1 MGVHFRRFWAYVASL
16 VTLLFLTLAAL
27 LGWLVPVSAQ
37 PVNLTGAGLVGLLSA
52 VGSEPYRVVAS
63 PLLDVMWPLQIVAM
77 ILALLYGVLRVGPD
91 FERTAT
97 TETAQVEKGQRD
109 PSRLYATGRQH
120 ADQGRWASAVLN
132 WRLAAALDPGRAY
145 YQRALGE
152 GYARLGFYERSLD
165 VLESARRLTVQAGAR
180 AEVDELIAWVSRQ
193 RAAGKSPAENTVPG
207 TDWAHEL
214 R

>member
-1 MGVHFRRFWAYVASL
+1 MGVHFRAFWAYVASL
-16 VTLLFLTLAAL
+16 VTLLILALVAL

-37 PVNLTGAGLVGLLSA
+37 PLNLTGAGLVGLLSA
-52 VGSEPYRVVAS
+52 VGSEPYRAVAT
-63 PLLDVMWPLQIVAM
+63 PLLDVMWQLQIVAM

-91 FERTAT
+91 FERLAT
-97 TETAQVEKGQRD
+97 LETAQVEKGQRD

-152 GYARLGFYERSLD
+152 GYTRLGYYDRGLD

-180 AEVDELIAWVSRQ
+180 AEIDELIARVSRL
-193 RAAGKSPAENTVPG
+193 REAGNAPADRSEPG
-207 TDWAHEL
+207 TDWARQL
-214 R
+214 G